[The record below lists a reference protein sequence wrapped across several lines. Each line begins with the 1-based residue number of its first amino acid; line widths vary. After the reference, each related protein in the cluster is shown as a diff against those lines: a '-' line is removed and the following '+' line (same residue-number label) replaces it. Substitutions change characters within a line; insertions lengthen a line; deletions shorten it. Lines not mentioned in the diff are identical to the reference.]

1 MGNIIIS
8 YIQLSKIEEEKKQ
21 IDEIEYYLLKNLYN
35 FKTENN
41 IIFIRLKIYE
51 CI

>member
-8 YIQLSKIEEEKKQ
+8 YIQLSKIEEKKKQ

-35 FKTENN
+35 LKTENN